1 MDKSCLALPQIS
13 HCKIPRGI
21 NMAAQVTTEG
31 GRSRDRQRE
40 RGGGRTSTEKS
51 RDAVYLSI
59 CKSTCSGTV
68 RIMSLLIIPK
78 NVRYVNEVW
87 MH

>member
-40 RGGGRTSTEKS
+40 RGGQDKHRKIQRRSLS
-51 RDAVYLSI
+51 QYLQVNMQWHSSNNEFTHYPKECKI
-59 CKSTCSGTV
+59 C
-68 RIMSLLIIPK
+68 
-78 NVRYVNEVW
+78 
-87 MH
+87 